1 MRKIFLLLMILCLIF
16 SFNSL
21 VFAQEGNLSIWVA
34 ASPEEGQSLIQ
45 AFKQHYPNIS
55 VDMIRAGSGELLTRL
70 NAEQPN
76 PSGDIL
82 LGIAKEAIEGN
93 YELFDAYKSKNHN
106 DIPDGLKDDAEVPK
120 YYGYSMP
127 LQAFMINTELLESE
141 DYPRTWKALA
151 DPKYKGEIV
160 MANPALSGSAY
171 SQVFQMNELYGFDFL
186 KELVPNVIFVTS
198 SSLVPEGVA
207 RGEYAI
213 GITGEYNIADH
224 IDQGSP
230 VTAVYPEE
238 GTGARFDATA
248 IIKNCQNLENAKL
261 FMDFMTT
268 KEAYEIILESRSRR
282 TVHPEVPAPG
292 ALPPLNEV
300 PLMDYDDLK
309 AAEIREDLTMKVSDL
324 IQ

>member
-1 MRKIFLLLMILCLIF
+1 MKKILFFLTMICLLFTLG
-16 SFNSL
+16 NAGY
-21 VFAQEGNLSIWVA
+21 AQQGNLIVWVA
-34 ASPEEGQSLIQ
+34 ASPEEGQQLID
-45 AFKQHYPNIS
+45 AFKQHYPDIN

-76 PSGDIL
+76 PGGDII
-82 LGIAKEAIEGN
+82 LGIAKEAFEGN
-93 YELFDAYKSKNHN
+93 YDLFMAYKSKNHG
-106 DIPDGLKDDAEVPK
+106 DIPDGLKDDAETPK

-127 LQAFMINTELLESE
+127 LQAFMINTDLLAPE
-141 DYPRTWKALA
+141 DYPRSWKALA

-171 SQVFQMNELYGFDFL
+171 SQVFQMHELYGFDFL

-213 GITGEYNIADH
+213 GITGEYNIAEH

-238 GTGARFDATA
+238 GTGARFDATG
-248 IIKNCQNLENAKL
+248 IINHCPNLENAQL
-261 FMDFMTT
+261 FMDFITT
-268 KEAYEIILESRSRR
+268 REAYEIILAARSRR

-292 ALPPLNEV
+292 ALPPLSEV

-309 AAEIREDLTMKVSDL
+309 AAEMREELSMKVSDL